1 MGREAL
7 IADLAARVR
16 GSCRLLFITGIAGVG
31 KTALAERLSLEL
43 TEFGRPLREN
53 FDAHDPAAGF
63 SGFAA
68 RLLEKTG
75 QGVTPSDRADSQQLL
90 TRLVQTLQTSRRLI
104 LIDSLEE
111 LLQGNEKEGWS
122 EFNDEAFLRCFQ
134 RVLSAE
140 ACQSRLILTSQE
152 LPTQLLAFGTRY
164 QTTWVAQ
171 PQSNWPCLKK
181 QAWMS
186 ARRRKAAPI
195 WSGSVTPMR
204 GIPWRCA

>member
-43 TEFGRPLREN
+43 TEFGGPLREN

-152 LPTQLLAFGTRY
+152 LPTQLLEAGQYTLR
-164 QTTWVAQ
+164 QHALIRSV
-171 PQSNWPCLKK
+171 SLDHLKEL
-181 QAWMS
+181 
-186 ARRRKAAPI
+186 APE
-195 WSGSVTPMR
+195 
-204 GIPWRCA
+204 